1 MSEARIAALDPSGY
15 RRTTWKNGG
24 GVAIDI
30 AGESRPGPASLGWD
44 ATLWR
49 FGRTTISTGGPYS
62 DLTGFDRLQMVVVG
76 RGLVLQ
82 TPTEE
87 IDVREPFVAVRFRGE
102 TAIMSRLEAGPVEVV
117 NLIAARSHAAIDL
130 RSLAAGLA
138 KVLNPGRHVLYAPV
152 DACVLRCDGTRHE
165 LVADHALRIECDSD
179 IMIECVSGRALLA
192 SMFPLGSAECGR
204 SASTRCG
211 A

>member
-1 MSEARIAALDPSGY
+1 MSGARIATLDPSGY
-15 RRTTWKNGG
+15 GRTAWKNGG

-30 AGESRPGPASLGWD
+30 AGESRPGPASIGWD

-62 DLTGFDRLQMVVVG
+62 DLTGFDRLQMVVAG

-82 TPTEE
+82 TPAGE

-102 TAIMSRLEAGPVEVV
+102 PAIVSRLESGPVEVV

-130 RSLAAGLA
+130 GSLAATQPE
-138 KVLNPGRHVLYAPV
+138 VLKPGRHVIYAPL
-152 DACVLRCDGTRHE
+152 DACALRCGGTRHE
-165 LVADHALRIECDSD
+165 LAADHALRVDCDNDVVIECL
-179 IMIECVSGRALLA
+179 SGRALVASIFLA
-192 SMFPLGSAECGR
+192 
-204 SASTRCG
+204 
-211 A
+211 